1 MSSEWFLP
9 PEFPPAKL
17 LQNGSEHELSF
28 LVAKGFIENKKNSV
42 QELRETLRSIPI
54 LNTLPE
60 SSWPTFLRRAE
71 AANLISKQLEPE
83 FFFTVAA
90 SLIGEG
96 ALSHRWDLER
106 TLIFA
111 KAGLSEINQL
121 KVTEVLE
128 YFLHFPNY
136 VSLGHRWSEA
146 EYLAAA
152 ARLGCEFL
160 AHWCT
165 PNSHNEPA
173 GKNLY
178 PWILYEATIHDLLIG
193 VRTNCGFFAEF
204 PGEVPSSILNFS
216 KVICQVANEEELKE
230 IQMRN
235 LFAGAPVSLIYR
247 TDSGSFFVS

>member
-1 MSSEWFLP
+1 VSSEWFLP

-17 LQNGSEHELSF
+17 LQNGSEHELGF
-28 LVAKGFIENKKNSV
+28 LVARGFIENKKNSG

-54 LNTLPE
+54 LNALPT
-60 SSWPTFLRRAE
+60 SSWPIFLRRAE
-71 AANLISKQLEPE
+71 AANLISKELESE
-83 FFFTVAA
+83 FFSTVAA

-96 ALSHRWDLER
+96 ALSRRWNLER

-160 AHWCT
+160 AHWYAS
-165 PNSHNEPA
+165 NSHNESA

-178 PWILYEATIHDLLIG
+178 LWILYEATIHDLLIG
-193 VRTNCGFFAEF
+193 VKTNCSLFAEF
-204 PGEVPSSILNFS
+204 PREVPLSILNFS
-216 KVICQVANEEELKE
+216 RVICQAANEEELKE
-230 IQMRN
+230 IQVRN
-235 LFAGAPVSLIYR
+235 LFSGAPVSSIYR
-247 TDSGSFFVS
+247 TDSGSFFIS